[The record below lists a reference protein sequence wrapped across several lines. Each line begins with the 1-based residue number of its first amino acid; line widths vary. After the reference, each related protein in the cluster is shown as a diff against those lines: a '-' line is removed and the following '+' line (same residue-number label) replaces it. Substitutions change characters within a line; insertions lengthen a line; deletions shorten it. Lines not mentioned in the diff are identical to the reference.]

1 MFTIQT
7 KYKVF
12 ILFKIIAT
20 FGATLEN
27 VDLQPGEIIIQIAR
41 ETDNLL

>member
-20 FGATLEN
+20 FGATVEN
-27 VDLQPGEIIIQIAR
+27 VDLQHGEIIIQTAR
-41 ETDNLL
+41 ETDNLQ